1 MDAKLLF
8 RKGTAHLH
16 LSDYE
21 EAIKDLTA
29 ALELAPNDTTI
40 SAKLKQAKRLHEQ
53 KRKRE
58 MQIFSKVFKE
68 ASKES

>member
-1 MDAKLLF
+1 MF
-8 RKGTAHLH
+8 RKGTARLH
-16 LSDYE
+16 LNDHE

-29 ALELAPNDTTI
+29 AQELAPNDSAI

-58 MQIFSKVFKE
+58 MQVFSKVFKE
-68 ASKES
+68 ASKET